1 VRALRLGPVD
11 VWLFRP
17 AADDTRAAARGTLR
31 TILSR
36 YLDMDPEEVPFV
48 RGPQGKPRLAPEVGS
63 TLRFNLSHSGRLA
76 AVAVTRREE
85 VGVDLEL
92 RAPRP
97 RMPILADAMLAPRE
111 RAWFDGL
118 PPSARTKGFYD
129 LWCAK
134 EACSKLIGRGL
145 TMPFSAISLESPAA
159 EVSAV
164 SVEHSSAPEGPCL
177 VWRLPLDAGYSGAV
191 AALE

>member
-17 AADDTRAAARGTLR
+17 AAEDRRAAARATLR

-36 YLDMDPEEVPFV
+36 YLDMDPQEVPFV

-63 TLRFNLSHSGRLA
+63 TLRFNLSHSGKLA
-76 AVAVTRREE
+76 AVAVTREEE
-85 VGVDLEL
+85 VGVDVEL

-97 RMPILADAMLAPRE
+97 RMPVLADAMLAPRE
-111 RAWFDGL
+111 RAWFEQL
-118 PPSARTKGFYD
+118 RPSARTKGFYD
-129 LWCAK
+129 VWCAK

-145 TMPFSAISLESPAA
+145 TMPFSAIALESPGADL
-159 EVSAV
+159 SAV
-164 SVEHSSAPEGPCL
+164 SVDHPSAPEDPCF
-177 VWRLPLDAGYSGAV
+177 VRRLPVDAGYSGAV